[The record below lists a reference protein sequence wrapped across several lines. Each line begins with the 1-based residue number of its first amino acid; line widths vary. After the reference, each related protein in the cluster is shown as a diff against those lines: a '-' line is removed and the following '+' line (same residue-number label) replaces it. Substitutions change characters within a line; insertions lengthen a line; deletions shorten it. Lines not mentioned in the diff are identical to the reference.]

1 MNSHILTLYDNA
13 GNAIPI
19 PAIQGVGIKDI
30 RLREEGEDGDTYEI
44 ELDDKRVFTFFVKK
58 GADYVLTE
66 EDREEITRRV
76 MDMLSFAE
84 DNEF

>member
-1 MNSHILTLYDNA
+1 MNSYVLTLYDSS
-13 GNAIPI
+13 GNPIPI

-30 RLREEGEDGDTYEI
+30 RLREEGETADTYEI
-44 ELDDKRVFTFFVKK
+44 ELDDGRAFTFLVKK